1 MDWGLLRCVNIEV
14 DFKGR
19 FKDVYLRKIFKHE
32 NLEHA
37 SLNLTSIVSFF
48 VISVVVLFLWT
59 TNNKISIIAFVAAVA
74 AATSAKDNKK

>member
-1 MDWGLLRCVNIEV
+1 MDWGLRRCVNIEV

-19 FKDVYLRKIFKHE
+19 FEDVSLWKILKHE

-37 SLNLTSIVSFF
+37 SLNLTSIVCFF